1 MEAPRPTLDPELA
14 ARARR
19 LRIRARRLSSELFTG
34 AFASA
39 FKGRG
44 TELDQ
49 VREYQPGDDI
59 RRIDWNVTARA
70 HSGDNTARAFVKE
83 HRAERELTVIL
94 LVDMSASGSFGSVQ
108 RSKREMAAELAALL
122 AFAAT
127 ATQDRVGIGL
137 FTDRV
142 ERYVPPRKGRAQVAR
157 LIRELLTFEPAGVG
171 TSLTEAFAYL
181 RRVQRRRA
189 VVFVISDFLTAAYE
203 DELRAA
209 ASFHEVIALRPIDAH
224 ELHLPDI
231 GMVTLRDAESGAM
244 RVIDTSDAK
253 LREHYA
259 MAAEKRGR
267 ELAETLRQARVPL
280 VDLPIDGAY
289 VDLLTHFFASRR
301 RRVR

>member
-1 MEAPRPTLDPELA
+1 MESPRPTLDPELA

-49 VREYQPGDDI
+49 VREYMPGDDV

-70 HSGDNTARAFVKE
+70 HSGDSARAFVKE
-83 HRAERELTVIL
+83 HRAERELTVLL
-94 LVDMSASGSFGSVQ
+94 LVDMSASGSFGSVM

-127 ATQDRVGIGL
+127 ATNDRVGIGL
-137 FTDRV
+137 FTDRM

-157 LIRELLTFEPAGVG
+157 LIRELLTFEPAGTG
-171 TSLTEAFAYL
+171 TDLTAALEYL

-189 VVFVISDFLTAAYE
+189 VVFLVSDFMTRGYE
-203 DELRAA
+203 DALGAV
-209 ASFHEVIALRPIDAH
+209 ASHHEVIALRPLDAH
-224 ELHLPDI
+224 ERTLPDV
-231 GMVTLRDAESGAM
+231 GMVTLRDAESGAT
-244 RVIDTSDAK
+244 RLVDTSDAK
-253 LREHYA
+253 VREHF
-259 MAAEKRGR
+259 AATAERRGR
-267 ELAETLRQARVPL
+267 ELAETLRVARVPL
-280 VDLPIDGAY
+280 LDLPVDGTY
-289 VDLLTHFFASRR
+289 VDILTRFFAARR
-301 RRVR
+301 RRR